1 MEKNLK
7 QELKEKF
14 KQIYGEKYRLLAIQ
28 LNGFSHS
35 VFYDEGTR
43 DSKIHKD
50 EFSACAPEQKWDENA
65 QKLLGDIP
73 HYMYQNNA
81 KELLYV
87 HPNKR

>member
-1 MEKNLK
+1 MDLK
-7 QELKEKF
+7 QKLKEKF

-35 VFYDEGTR
+35 VFYDEGTYNSR
-43 DSKIHKD
+43 IHT
-50 EFSACAPEQKWDENA
+50 ERFSAYAPEQKWDEKS